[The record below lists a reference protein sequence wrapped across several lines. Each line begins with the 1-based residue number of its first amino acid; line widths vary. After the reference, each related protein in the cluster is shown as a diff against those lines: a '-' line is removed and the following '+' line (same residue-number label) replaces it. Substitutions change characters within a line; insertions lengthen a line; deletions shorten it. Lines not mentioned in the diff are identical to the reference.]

1 MKICSKVYIKKRIK
15 MANVVE
21 GTNRK
26 YIQNMTEKKANI
38 AKKNVQ
44 DMPENMSK
52 RTYTITKKVL

>member
-1 MKICSKVYIKKRIK
+1 